1 MTLLAQSE
9 GTKGYAALSWWQT
22 LITGSN
28 RAPLATKHLIQCH
41 ITTPLL
47 LRLYSTRWLGNINCY
62 LSAADLLN
70 VNAVPS
76 SPLFP
81 CFSLVAVSSDHSVS
95 PLPGYTVSAASGWHA
110 ARTFPEVCQLLF
122 SASRDRHLRIHKVKS
137 STDMKRFPLSLTCNF
152 PANMSWGSYFTLQ
165 RKTLLFETQQA
176 RISGECK
183 QESPH
188 RCIFNHPVSS
198 LSVYLTPVDFD

>member
-47 LRLYSTRWLGNINCY
+47 LRLYCTRWLGNINCY

-76 SPLFP
+76 SPLLSFP
-81 CFSLVAVSSDHSVS
+81 AFPLWLYHQITACLPSQVIRFLQRQAGTLPGLSLRFVSFSLAHLETDIWEYTKWKAALTWSGFLLVSRVIFLQTCPEARTLHCKEKHYYLKPNRRESQ
-95 PLPGYTVSAASGWHA
+95 VSANKNHHTDAFLITLWAACLFIWH
-110 ARTFPEVCQLLF
+110 L
-122 SASRDRHLRIHKVKS
+122 
-137 STDMKRFPLSLTCNF
+137 
-152 PANMSWGSYFTLQ
+152 
-165 RKTLLFETQQA
+165 
-176 RISGECK
+176 
-183 QESPH
+183 
-188 RCIFNHPVSS
+188 
-198 LSVYLTPVDFD
+198 